1 MEGKLPGIQVGRAV
15 AATAVFYF
23 HSYIGLSPFN
33 RDLLYTWE
41 WLASRGASGVDLFFA
56 ISGFIVCYVAA
67 APDFT
72 PASFLWKRFFRIYPL
87 NLVVTLLMVAFV
99 MQGIRISDD
108 VSPIHVLQSI
118 LILPQAAPVNSVG
131 WTLEY
136 EIAFYLLA
144 ALLLPRGGPLALLI
158 YCGISFL
165 IGIWWKPEMPVIA
178 RFVTEHHAAFGAGV
192 VAYMAAVRLP
202 RMPVWVAWIT
212 SIAVPCAGVVA
223 LRVGHVIPFSLV
235 TPGDCFFIVLGLA
248 FLPWAPQ
255 WLVRFGDV
263 SYGFYLLHWP
273 VIALMTYVALDVV
286 HPSERAGEV
295 WRWNTFLYI
304 WILAL
309 VSWGYLE
316 KPINRWARD
325 FIARTS
331 GAIRDRQQ
339 LLAPPRPVEAP

>member
-223 LRVGHVIPFSLV
+223 LRVGHVIPF
-235 TPGDCFFIVLGLA
+235 
-248 FLPWAPQ
+248 
-255 WLVRFGDV
+255 
-263 SYGFYLLHWP
+263 
-273 VIALMTYVALDVV
+273 
-286 HPSERAGEV
+286 
-295 WRWNTFLYI
+295 RW
-304 WILAL
+304 
-309 VSWGYLE
+309 
-316 KPINRWARD
+316 
-325 FIARTS
+325 
-331 GAIRDRQQ
+331 
-339 LLAPPRPVEAP
+339 